1 MIRRRRLLSQKRRL
15 TRAPNRRGALLS
27 IKRKIRLRRQ
37 VLFSCQLLG

>member
-1 MIRRRRLLSQKRRL
+1 MIRRRRLLTQKRRL
-15 TRAPNRRGALLS
+15 NRAPNRRSALSS